1 MIVHVLSATIAVYFF
16 GFLFNIRGRQL
27 CFSALGGG
35 LAAFVYELGIAF
47 NVNLMLTL
55 FSATLCFSI
64 YSEIM
69 ARILKTTVTTFA
81 ISGLIPLVPGKGMYM
96 TMLYLVNGDMAAAG
110 SSGLTTLA
118 SAGIIALGIM
128 VVSTFYKAF
137 SEAKV
142 KQVCDKD

>member
-1 MIVHVLSATIAVYFF
+1 
-16 GFLFNIRGRQL
+16 
-27 CFSALGGG
+27 
-35 LAAFVYELGIAF
+35 
-47 NVNLMLTL
+47 
-55 FSATLCFSI
+55 
-64 YSEIM
+64 M

>member
-81 ISGLIPLVPGKGMYM
+81 ISGLIPLQGNVYDHA
-96 TMLYLVNGDMAAAG
+96 LFSQWRYG
-110 SSGLTTLA
+110 SGRQLWTYHISQCRYHRFRYYGCLNVL
-118 SAGIIALGIM
+118 
-128 VVSTFYKAF
+128 
-137 SEAKV
+137 
-142 KQVCDKD
+142 

>member
-1 MIVHVLSATIAVYFF
+1 MFMSYQRPSQFISLASYLI
-16 GFLFNIRGRQL
+16 
-27 CFSALGGG
+27 SAL
-35 LAAFVYELGIAF
+35 

-142 KQVCDKD
+142 KQVCEKD

>member
-1 MIVHVLSATIAVYFF
+1 
-16 GFLFNIRGRQL
+16 
-27 CFSALGGG
+27 
-35 LAAFVYELGIAF
+35 
-47 NVNLMLTL
+47 
-55 FSATLCFSI
+55 
-64 YSEIM
+64 M

-110 SSGLTTLA
+110 SFGLTTLA

-137 SEAKV
+137 SEAKA
-142 KQVCDKD
+142 KPMCDKD

>member
-35 LAAFVYELGIAF
+35 LAALFMNWGIAF
-47 NVNLMLTL
+47 NVNPHANSL
-55 FSATLCFSI
+55 SATLCFSI

-81 ISGLIPLVPGKGMYM
+81 ISGLIPLVPGKETYM
-96 TMLYLVNGDMAAAG
+96 TMLLFSQWRYG
-110 SSGLTTLA
+110 SGRQLWTLPH
-118 SAGIIALGIM
+118 
-128 VVSTFYKAF
+128 
-137 SEAKV
+137 
-142 KQVCDKD
+142 